1 MADLQGKRAALER
14 TLGAAHQAG
23 RPWGPRAPQRD
34 PECSIRVIEWWPGS
48 LPPASVPSWST
59 VGPCVNATVATASTL
74 RDTADCGALVRA
86 ETSGK
91 HTDESKTAT
100 ARAAQSV
107 WVAVEQD
114 MAGCFPLMS

>member
-1 MADLQGKRAALER
+1 
-14 TLGAAHQAG
+14 
-23 RPWGPRAPQRD
+23 
-34 PECSIRVIEWWPGS
+34 
-48 LPPASVPSWST
+48 
-59 VGPCVNATVATASTL
+59 VNATVATASTL

-91 HTDESKTAT
+91 HADESKTAT

-114 MAGCFPLMS
+114 MVRSFPADVIGYQPHETSVTQHTTLF